1 MNNTKKKRCF
11 NNSKAKGN
19 DKNKRDNG
27 KFHLLFVYKEGIDY
41 TREVVWGGKEEK
53 QMKQEVNQRRVKRE
67 GEIPFIYII

>member
-27 KFHLLFVYKEGIDY
+27 EFHLLFVYKEGIDY
-41 TREVVWGGKEEK
+41 TREVV
-53 QMKQEVNQRRVKRE
+53 
-67 GEIPFIYII
+67 